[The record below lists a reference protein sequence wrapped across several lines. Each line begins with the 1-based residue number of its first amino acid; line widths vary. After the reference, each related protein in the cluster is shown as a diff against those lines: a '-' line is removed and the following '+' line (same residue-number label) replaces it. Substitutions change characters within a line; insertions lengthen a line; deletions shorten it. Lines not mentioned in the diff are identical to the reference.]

1 MLNTE
6 LGLKDIV
13 ENPKSIFYV
22 LNDEEKEELQHHITL
37 THYKKNEFVFKE
49 GDKPVGFLLLI
60 DGIVKIFKEGVGGR
74 EQIIRMAKPLG
85 IVGHRA
91 LLSEENHIATAV
103 TIEES
108 LICTIGTDFI
118 MNHALKNSD
127 FSFKIIRKLAEE
139 LGFSN
144 SRTVTLTQKHI
155 RGRLA
160 ESLILL
166 KEKYGFEN
174 DGATLKVYLSREDIA
189 NLSNMTTS
197 NAIRTLSTF
206 AHEHVIA
213 IDGRKIKILDAN
225 RLERVSKL
233 G

>member
-1 MLNTE
+1 M
-6 LGLKDIV
+6 GIKDILD
-13 ENPKSIFYV
+13 NPDSIFYL
-22 LNDEEKEELQHHITL
+22 LNREEKEELERHISL

-49 GDKPVGFLLLI
+49 GDKPSGFMMLVN
-60 DGIVKIFKEGVGGR
+60 GKVKIFKEGVGGR

-85 IVGHRA
+85 IIGYRA
-91 LLSEENHIATAV
+91 LFAEELHIASAV

-108 LICTIGTDFI
+108 LICSISTEFI
-118 MNHALKNSD
+118 IERALKNSY
-127 FSFKIIRKLAEE
+127 FAHKIIRRLSIE

-144 SRTVTLTQKHI
+144 LRTVTLTQKHI

-160 ESLILL
+160 ESLLLL
-166 KEKYGFEN
+166 KEKYGFEH
-174 DGATLKVYLSREDIA
+174 DGTTLRVYLSREDIA

-206 AHEHVIA
+206 ANEKVIA
-213 IDGRKIKILDAN
+213 IDGRKIKILDAH
-225 RLERVSKL
+225 RLDRISKL